1 MNLRCQIV
9 NGIIIC
15 GFLLLQASH
24 SPTVETT
31 LAYTHHYLQ
40 NIIHPLKSSII
51 YYFYDNDQCLVHYR
65 LLPCQTSTDCFQNA
79 QCRQYYFSIRSH
91 WNRNFY
97 HIGILCIWFSIL
109 ESIIHLQRIM
119 EYFYQYILNIKN
131 AF

>member
-1 MNLRCQIV
+1 MIRIHSIIICSPARMMKSTLRSHVACICSTSISYWNARLRADHNRNYQTFTFKKKRILNQMNLRCQIV

-51 YYFYDNDQCLVHYR
+51 YYFYDND
-65 LLPCQTSTDCFQNA
+65 
-79 QCRQYYFSIRSH
+79 
-91 WNRNFY
+91 
-97 HIGILCIWFSIL
+97 
-109 ESIIHLQRIM
+109 
-119 EYFYQYILNIKN
+119 
-131 AF
+131 